1 MSDMKLKPLAAAV
14 GLAFAGALA
23 MSAMAVADAEDQLC
37 PAEALERG
45 YDLLADQHEGDAADD
60 AAMDDAMDAA
70 DDAADDD
77 AADDAADD
85 DAMDDAADDAAD
97 DDAMDDG
104 ADAEN

>member
-45 YDLLADQHEGDAADD
+45 YDLLADNHEG
-60 AAMDDAMDAA
+60 
-70 DDAADDD
+70 
-77 AADDAADD
+77 DAADD

-97 DDAMDDG
+97 DDAMDDDADDAADDDAMDDAADDDAMDDG

>member
-70 DDAADDD
+70 ADDAADDDAADDDAADDD
-77 AADDAADD
+77 AADDAA
-85 DAMDDAADDAAD
+85 
-97 DDAMDDG
+97 MDDG

>member
-45 YDLLADQHEGDAADD
+45 YDLLADNHDDGDTGG
-60 AAMDDAMDAA
+60 
-70 DDAADDD
+70 
-77 AADDAADD
+77 
-85 DAMDDAADDAAD
+85 
-97 DDAMDDG
+97 DDG
-104 ADAEN
+104 AGDDGGDAGDDAGDAGDDAGDAGDDAGDDGDDAGDDGA